1 VKAAGRTGKHEGDE
15 GDETEGILLQKP
27 FMVFIPFMSSG
38 GNFRMTRL

>member
-27 FMVFIPFMSSG
+27 FMSSG